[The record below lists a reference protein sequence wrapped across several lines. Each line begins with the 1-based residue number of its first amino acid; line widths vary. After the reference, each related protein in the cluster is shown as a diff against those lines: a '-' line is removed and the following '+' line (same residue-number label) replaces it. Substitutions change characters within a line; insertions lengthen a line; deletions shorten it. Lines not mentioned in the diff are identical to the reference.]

1 MAKTKDL
8 KITDQELKQI
18 QEKVQLINQVQM
30 QIGGLELQKTTM
42 IGQINVLQKDLN
54 DLQVVLEEKY
64 GKVSVNLQ
72 DGTIREIPQEDEA
85 DKKD

>member
-54 DLQVVLEEKY
+54 DLQIVLEEKY

>member
-42 IGQINVLQKDLN
+42 IGQINVMQKDLN
-54 DLQVVLEEKY
+54 DLQIVLEEKY